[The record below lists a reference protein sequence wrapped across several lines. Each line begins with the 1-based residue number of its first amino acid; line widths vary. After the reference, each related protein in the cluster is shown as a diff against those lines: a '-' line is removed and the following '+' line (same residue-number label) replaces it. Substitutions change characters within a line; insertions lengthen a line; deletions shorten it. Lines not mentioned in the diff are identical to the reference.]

1 MVPLFANRILAKR
14 TFYRERR
21 TEKVRWVNTR
31 GDGLAGGRRTGRCS
45 DGRSS
50 YLLCSALVSTLVLV
64 VDAAEVGHNDRH
76 RQGNDQDTTE

>member
-14 TFYRERR
+14 TFYRERIER
-21 TEKVRWVNTR
+21 ARWVNTR
-31 GDGLAGGRRTGRCS
+31 GEWLAWGGGNRRCS
-45 DGRSS
+45 DGRRS

-64 VDAAEVGHNDRH
+64 VDAAEVGHNDWH